1 MRMRCPHCKATAH
14 SRTSAQVTDLTRKGI
29 FVCSNYEC
37 GHTFSVIS
45 TVEHTIS
52 PSATPDSSVALP
64 LSSHTRRSLLQHQL
78 EHMPKADYTPTH
90 VSQPRTLDLFE
101 ADPHP
106 G

>member
-1 MRMRCPHCKATAH
+1 MRMRCPHCKAAAH
-14 SRTSAQVTDLTRKGI
+14 VRTSTQVTDLTRKGI

-52 PSATPDSSVALP
+52 PSATPDSSIALP
-64 LSSHTRRSLLQHQL
+64 LSSHTRRALLQHQL
-78 EHMPKADYTPTH
+78 EHMPKADYTPTRMPQ
-90 VSQPRTLDLFE
+90 SQTLDLFE
-101 ADPHP
+101 TDPHP